1 MNTGARTTNPQPPDL
16 LPNPVYLASLPKLT
30 AAAAVLLRDEQDR
43 FLAVKPNYRD
53 HWLLPGGSLDPGEDP
68 RSCAAREVR
77 EEVGLDLPIGR
88 LLAVDWV
95 PPRPRNLRAMGLHFV
110 FDAGVL
116 PHAELQRMIVPQA
129 EELDEWAMLTLEE
142 APLLSSWGEQRVHDA
157 YAVLRGEAEVDV
169 R

>member
-1 MNTGARTTNPQPPDL
+1 MISGARTTNPQAPDL
-16 LPNPVYLASLPKLT
+16 LPDPVYFASLPKLT
-30 AAAAVLLRDEQDR
+30 AASAVLLRDEQDR

-53 HWLLPGGSLDPGEDP
+53 HWLMPGGSLDPGEDP
-68 RSCAAREVR
+68 RTCAAREMK

-88 LLAVDWV
+88 LLCVDWV
-95 PPRPRNLRAMGLHFV
+95 PPQPQRHIAMGLHFI

-116 PHAELQRMIVPQA
+116 PLAELHRLIVPQA
-129 EELDEWAMLTLEE
+129 EELDEWAMLPLEE
-142 APLLSSWGEQRVHDA
+142 APLLSRWGAQRVRTA